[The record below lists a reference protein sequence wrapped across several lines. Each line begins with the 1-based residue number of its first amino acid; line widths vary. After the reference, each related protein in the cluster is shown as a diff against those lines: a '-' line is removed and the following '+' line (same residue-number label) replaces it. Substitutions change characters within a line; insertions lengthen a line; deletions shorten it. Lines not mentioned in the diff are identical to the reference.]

1 MNYAIKLILLF
12 FLFALAKSD
21 DPIYPSLRYGLSTEQ
36 IKDIEVIISEFL
48 NNKEIPIQGVYYKE
62 KVDFLGTVEFNM
74 TDATFKFINL
84 TEKTLT
90 IQVGDDNHITFVL
103 NDANAEVN
111 FNYTFKSNFYSNE
124 GKATLLLKNATLT
137 IVNKVISIQNKKE
150 PNKKGPGVEIES
162 LAITSAKI
170 EFVFEHEGALEKI
183 IEFIIINI
191 KDAFIEIIQK
201 KFNDSYRPIF
211 NKELADY
218 LSNTELSFPIN
229 GTSLTVSYSMNEEP
243 MISKEG
249 IEMSFEAEIYS
260 DKCRY
265 PGKTYNI
272 PHITKSTSTID
283 IILSQFIIDN
293 YLYIMYNETQFETT
307 LKSEDTY
314 PMNLTVSTF
323 TDIFPGLATKYNT
336 SDKVDLK
343 IKGFKAP
350 IAAFSEEKTK
360 IKGYF
365 NIGIYVRTSE
375 TESELAVAG
384 DAVLDSDVNFSI
396 QKGVIKLE
404 IASLTVEEFKNIQS
418 NIGDITEE
426 EVLANAKQFIGN
438 YLIWIN
444 LGIAASV
451 AQIKIPSIGNI
462 HLDQTDIT
470 VHEHYLAIGVSP
482 YIEEIEEILLKSFT
496 RNKH

>member
-1 MNYAIKLILLF
+1 MNAIKLCLVF

-21 DPIYPSLRYGLSTEQ
+21 DPIYPSLRYGLSNEQ
-36 IKDIEVIISEFL
+36 IKDIEVIIISEFL
-48 NNKEIPIQGVYYKE
+48 NNKEIPIQGIYYKE
-62 KVDFLGTVEFNM
+62 KIDFLGTVEFNM
-74 TDATFKFINL
+74 TNATFKFINL

-90 IQVGDDNHITFVL
+90 IHIGDENHISFIL
-103 NDANAEVN
+103 NDANACVN

-124 GKATLLLKNATLT
+124 GTASIKLTNTTLT

-162 LAITSAKI
+162 LTLTSANI
-170 EFVFEHEGALEKI
+170 EFVFEHEGPLEKI
-183 IEFIIINI
+183 IEFIITNI

-201 KFNDSYRPIF
+201 KFNESYRPIF
-211 NKELADY
+211 NKEIAEYLA
-218 LSNTELSFPIN
+218 NTELSFPIN

-243 MISKEG
+243 TITQTG

-283 IILSQFIIDN
+283 LILSQFIIDN

-323 TDIFPGLATKYNT
+323 KDIFPGLETKYEP
-336 SDKVDLK
+336 SAKVDLK

-350 IAAFSEEKTK
+350 IASFIEGKTQ
-360 IKGYF
+360 ITGYF
-365 NIGIYVRTSE
+365 NIAIYVRTSE
-375 TESELAVAG
+375 TESELAVSG
-384 DAVLDSDVNFSI
+384 DAVLDSTINFSI

-404 IASLTVEEFKNIQS
+404 IASLKILEFKNIQS
-418 NIGDITEE
+418 NIGEVTEE
-426 EVLANAKQFIGN
+426 DVLANAEKVIGT
-438 YLIWIN
+438 YLILIN

-451 AQIKIPSIGNI
+451 SQIKIPSIGNI
-462 HLDQTDIT
+462 HLDQTDIS
-470 VHEHYLAIGVSP
+470 VHEHYLSIGVSP
-482 YIEEIEEILLKSFT
+482 YIEETLLKSFT